1 MLYNPFMSKFARF
14 VGTLVTLFGLLVVSG
29 KVVYAQDGSTSQYF
43 PETGHNISAEFWKYY
58 QSVSNADLV
67 FGYPLTEAFN
77 DTKSGRVIQ
86 YFTRARFELHP
97 EQPEGQR
104 VRLSALG
111 TSIYVPGQ
119 GVNMFTPMG
128 CRTFS
133 NGFFACYAFL
143 DFFDKYGGEAI
154 FGQPISGFEF
164 LNGRIVQ
171 YFERARF
178 DWYPEYGEGQ
188 KVVLADLGR
197 IYFDVA
203 KEDANR
209 LQPVQYNG
217 IVDVL
222 SLQTR
227 AFVWKAVTRPN
238 DQEAVYVV
246 VQDQM
251 FNPVYN
257 ATVAVTVYWS
267 NGSPQSIALATDR
280 NGIVIVPFAIQNQQY
295 GSLVTINVRVLYQGL
310 ENNTVTSFR
319 VWQ

>member
-1 MLYNPFMSKFARF
+1 MSKFARL
-14 VGTLVTLFGLLVVSG
+14 VGTLLLLFGLLAASG
-29 KVVYAQDGSTSQYF
+29 KVVHAQDGGTSQYF
-43 PETGHNISAEFWKYY
+43 PETGHSVSGEFWQYY
-58 QSVSNADLV
+58 QSIPNADLV
-67 FGYPLTEAFN
+67 FGYPLTEAFT
-77 DTKSGRVIQ
+77 DTNSARVVQ

-97 EQPEGQR
+97 EQPTGQR
-104 VRLSALG
+104 VRLSDLG
-111 TSIYVPGQ
+111 SSVYVPGQ
-119 GVNMFTPMG
+119 SVNMYSPVG

-133 NGFFACYAFL
+133 NGNFACYAFL
-143 DFFDKYGGEAI
+143 EFFDKYGGEAV
-154 FGQPISGFEF
+154 FGQPISGFES

-197 IYFDVA
+197 IYFDVVR
-203 KEDANR
+203 EDPNR

-222 SLQTR
+222 TLQTR
-227 AFVWKAVTRPN
+227 AFVWKAVTQSN
-238 DQEAVYVV
+238 DQQAVYVV

-267 NGSPQSIALATDR
+267 AGSPQSIALSTDR
-280 NGIVIVPFAIQNQQY
+280 NGIVIVPFAIQNQPY
-295 GSLVTINVRVLYQGL
+295 GSLVTVNVRVLYQGL
-310 ENNTVTSFR
+310 ENSTITSFR

>member
-1 MLYNPFMSKFARF
+1 L
-14 VGTLVTLFGLLVVSG
+14 VGILIVAFSLLAANVG
-29 KVVYAQDGSTSQYF
+29 IVYAQDGSTSQYF
-43 PETGHNISAEFWKYY
+43 PETGHNVSGEFWKYY
-58 QSVSNADLV
+58 QGVPNPDLV
-67 FGYPLTEAFN
+67 FGYPLTEAFSN
-77 DTKSGRVIQ
+77 VESGRVVQ
-86 YFTRARFELHP
+86 YFTRARFELYP

-104 VRLSALG
+104 VRLSPLG
-111 TSIYVPGQ
+111 NSVYTPGQ
-119 GVNMFTPMG
+119 GVNIFTPMG
-128 CRTFS
+128 CRTFP
-133 NGFFACYAFL
+133 NGFFICYAFL
-143 DFFDKYGGEAI
+143 DFFDKYGGQAV

-209 LQPVQYNG
+209 LQPVRYDG

-222 SLQTR
+222 TLQTR
-227 AFVWKAVTRPN
+227 AFVWKAVTKAT
-238 DQEAVYVV
+238 DQQAIYVV

-251 FNPVYN
+251 FNPIYN
-257 ATVAVTVYWS
+257 ATVVTTVHWS
-267 NGSPQSIALATDR
+267 NGSPQSVALATDQ
-280 NGIVIVPFAIQNQQY
+280 NGIVIVPFAIQNEQV
-295 GSLVTINVRVLYQGL
+295 GSLVTINVQVLYQGM
-310 ENNTVTSFR
+310 EKDTATSFR